1 LVQYAGRRENAKL
14 TTTEG
19 TSAGFADITSLLWRE
34 REALQLLLFKLL
46 EEQLILQS
54 GQTRWLARANQ
65 EIEVAVAQ
73 LRGADLSRAVE
84 AEAVA
89 GQLGLPFSPSLA
101 ELTNAA
107 PEPWATM
114 FADHRDALLKL
125 TQELDRITND
135 NHALLLAAQRTIHKP
150 VLSTTRTVETYAA
163 PDARCPQ
170 APSTITI
177 DEHT

>member
-1 LVQYAGRRENAKL
+1 LVQYAGRRDYAKL

-19 TSAGFADITSLLWRE
+19 TSASFADITSLLWRE

-54 GQTRWLARANQ
+54 GQTQWLALANQ

-84 AEAVA
+84 ADAVA
-89 GQLGLPFSPSLA
+89 AQLGLPFSPSLA
-101 ELTNAA
+101 DLTDAA

-114 FADHRDALLKL
+114 FADHRDALLRL
-125 TQELDRITND
+125 TEEVDRTTND
-135 NHALLLAAQRTIHKP
+135 NHAMLLAAQRTVGKTS
-150 VLSTTRTVETYAA
+150 VLTARTVETYAA
-163 PDARCPQ
+163 P
-170 APSTITI
+170 APPATRRQRTRS
-177 DEHT
+177 